1 MADLHAS
8 ASKITGLADFGPDD
22 YTDGLAVLLSSCAD
36 EAGLTPLGRKVMRSM
51 LRGALAARLF
61 SEAGWQAHPE
71 YAETAEPLD
80 LGRLPEPDEIA
91 DAVVFLASEMAR
103 AITGQCLDVNCGE
116 YHH

>member
-1 MADLHAS
+1 MSPGPAGPVGTVADLHAS

-36 EAGLTPLGRKVMRSM
+36 EAGLTPLGQKVMRSM

-71 YAETAEPLD
+71 
-80 LGRLPEPDEIA
+80 
-91 DAVVFLASEMAR
+91 
-103 AITGQCLDVNCGE
+103 
-116 YHH
+116 